1 MIRPAVKICGLQTIE
16 AVRSILS
23 LPIEYIGF
31 VFAPS
36 KRRVTGRQAA
46 EMTGELV
53 REREQRR
60 PAPASVGVFVNPEPE
75 ELEEI
80 LKIVPLDVIQLHG
93 RESPEYCHQVKERF
107 GTGLFKAV
115 SISMSQT
122 ASPADFV
129 LPFAGSVD
137 AILLDTYDPVHGGG
151 SGKTFNWKVIP
162 DYLELT
168 RAAGMKLI
176 VAGGLTTD
184 NVSGL
189 ISAYQPDGVDV
200 SSGVETEGQKDIAKI
215 KQFVERVKSR

>member
-1 MIRPAVKICGLQTIE
+1 MIRPAVKICGLQTVE

-53 REREQRR
+53 REREQGR
-60 PAPASVGVFVNPEPE
+60 PAPASVGVFINPEPE

-122 ASPADFV
+122 ASPADLV

-162 DYLELT
+162 DYLVLT

-176 VAGGLTTD
+176 VAGGLTPD